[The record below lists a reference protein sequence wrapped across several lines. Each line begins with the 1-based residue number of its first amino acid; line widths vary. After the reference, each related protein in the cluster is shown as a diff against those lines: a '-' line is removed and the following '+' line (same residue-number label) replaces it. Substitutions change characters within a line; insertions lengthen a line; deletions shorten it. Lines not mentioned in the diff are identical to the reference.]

1 MWRAG
6 FALLLLGHAARADVP
21 LTGMLGLGVTTIGD
35 TGYGGS
41 TNAVALD
48 ALLAYEVGPHVAIGV
63 RFATATA
70 TSYAASP
77 EYDANVTNGEY
88 EQLTYSVIP
97 IDLGVTA
104 LFSHRGFWIA
114 PWVGEHISISTATDN
129 LYGSYPTTVTADF
142 TMLGLSVGVDLLI
155 DDHDKLGLYADY
167 RHNISAP
174 HDWVGADDSSPDNPN
189 LAGWGAFTVGI
200 AYRR

>member
-21 LTGMLGLGVTTIGD
+21 LTGMVGLGVTIIDD
-35 TGYGGS
+35 TGFGGS
-41 TNAVALD
+41 TQAAAVD
-48 ALLAYEVGPHVAIGV
+48 GLLAYEVGPHVAIGV
-63 RFATATA
+63 RVATATA
-70 TSYAASP
+70 TSYAGSLD
-77 EYDANVTNGEY
+77 YDGNLPGDY

-104 LFSHRGFWIA
+104 LFSRRDFWIS
-114 PWVGEHISISTATDN
+114 PWVGEHISISTASSN
-129 LYGSYPTTVTADF
+129 LGDSNPTTVSADF
-142 TMLGLSVGVDLLI
+142 TMLDVSVGVDLLA
-155 DDHDKLGLYADY
+155 DDHDKLGILADY

-174 HDWVGADDSSPDNPN
+174 HEMVGADDRNPSNPDF
-189 LAGWGAFTVGI
+189 AGWGAFTVGI

>member
-1 MWRAG
+1 MV
-6 FALLLLGHAARADVP
+6 ARADVP
-21 LTGMLGLGVTTIGD
+21 LTGMLGLGVTTISD

-41 TNAVALD
+41 TRAAALD
-48 ALLAYEVGPHVAIGV
+48 ALLAYEVAPHLAIGV
-63 RFATATA
+63 RFATATS

-77 EYDANVTNGEY
+77 DYGNLPGDY

-104 LFSHRGFWIA
+104 VFSRDAFWIA
-114 PWVGEHISISTATDN
+114 PWVGEHVSWSTATDN
-129 LYGSYPTTVTADF
+129 LGGSYPATVTADF
-142 TMLGLSVGVDLLI
+142 TMLGVSVGVDLLT

-167 RHNISAP
+167 RHDISASR
-174 HDWVGADDSSPDNPN
+174 DTAGADDSNPSNPDF
-189 LAGWGAFTVGI
+189 AGWGALTVGI